1 MAEYPAELV
10 QQRCLFDGTRATI
23 RPIRAEDANI
33 EQDFVRG
40 LSRESRYSR
49 FMATVNELSPAKLR
63 YFTEIDYDRHMA
75 LVAIVER
82 DGIEE
87 EIAVARYVVGPDGET
102 CEFAVVVGDDWKGT
116 GVAGMLMLALIDFA
130 TRRGLAAME
139 GFVLASNHK
148 MLKFCR
154 QLGFRVEPIPG
165 ESESVRVVRP
175 LVRSG

>member
-1 MAEYPAELV
+1 MAEYPAELI
-10 QQRCLFDGTRATI
+10 QQRYLFDGTQVII
-23 RPIRAEDANI
+23 RPIRAEDAGI

-40 LSRESRYSR
+40 LSRESRYAR

-82 DGIEE
+82 DGGEE
-87 EIAVARYVVGPDGET
+87 EIAVARYVIGPDDRT
-102 CEFAVVVGDDWKGT
+102 CEFAVVVGDAWKGT
-116 GVAGMLMLALIDFA
+116 GVAGMLMLSLIDVA

-154 QLGFRVEPIPG
+154 QLGFRLESISG
-165 ESESVRVVRP
+165 ETETVRVVRP
-175 LVRSG
+175 LAVSD

>member
-1 MAEYPAELV
+1 MAEYPAELI
-10 QQRCLFDGTRATI
+10 QQRCLFDGTQVTI

-40 LSRESRYSR
+40 LSRESRYAR

-82 DGIEE
+82 DGVEE

-102 CEFAVVVGDDWKGT
+102 CEFAVVVGDAWTGT
-116 GVAGMLMLALIDFA
+116 GVAGMLMHALIDAA

-148 MLKFCR
+148 MLKFAR
-154 QLGFRVEPIPG
+154 QLGFQLEPVPG
-165 ESESVRVVRP
+165 ETETVRVLRP
-175 LVRSG
+175 LAAPD

>member
-1 MAEYPAELV
+1 MAEYPAELI
-10 QQRCLFDGTRATI
+10 QQRYLFDGTQVTI

-40 LSRESRYSR
+40 LSRESRYAR
-49 FMATVNELSPAKLR
+49 FMATLNELSPAKLR

-75 LVAIVER
+75 LVAIVEH
-82 DGIEE
+82 DGAEE

-102 CEFAVVVGDDWKGT
+102 CEFAVVVGDAWTGT
-116 GVAGMLMLALIDFA
+116 GVAGMLMLALIDAA

-139 GFVLASNHK
+139 GFVLTSNHK

-154 QLGFRVEPIPG
+154 QLGFRLEAISG
-165 ESESVRVVRP
+165 ETETVRVVRP
-175 LVRSG
+175 LAASD